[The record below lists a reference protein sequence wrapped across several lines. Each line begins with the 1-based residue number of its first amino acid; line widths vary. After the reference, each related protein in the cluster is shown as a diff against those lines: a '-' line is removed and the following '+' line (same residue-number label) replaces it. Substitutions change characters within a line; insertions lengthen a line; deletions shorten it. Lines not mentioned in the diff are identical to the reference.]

1 MSTQPTIIKRYQNRK
16 LYNTEKSCYVT
27 LDDLAEM
34 IRRGEEIVVLDNRT
48 KKDITSNTLTQIIF
62 ETEKKSKSL
71 LPIHILIDI
80 IKGNGG
86 SISTFFQKTIK
97 TGVKEFTQVKDEIQ
111 RRIEDVTGK
120 VHLHK
125 EIAQLRKKVS
135 DLQKKLSEYEEN
147 SKN

>member
-16 LYNTEKSCYVT
+16 LYNTEKRCYVT

-86 SISTFFQKTIK
+86 SISTFFQKTFK
-97 TGVKEFTQVKDEIQ
+97 TGAREFVHMKDQIQ
-111 RRIEDVTGK
+111 KGFEAITR
-120 VHLHK
+120 
-125 EIAQLRKKVS
+125 AA
-135 DLQKKLSEYEEN
+135 
-147 SKN
+147 